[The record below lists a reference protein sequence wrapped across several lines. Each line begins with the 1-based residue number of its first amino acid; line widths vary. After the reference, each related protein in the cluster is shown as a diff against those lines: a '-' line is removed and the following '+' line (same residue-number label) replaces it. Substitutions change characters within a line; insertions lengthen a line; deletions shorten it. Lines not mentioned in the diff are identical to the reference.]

1 MDYIL
6 QTKNL
11 SKNYGKAHVLNAVN
25 MNIPKGSIYGF
36 VGKNGAGKTT
46 LIRVICGLHNP
57 TAGSYSIN
65 GAPSSSADATAFRKK
80 MGAVVETPSICL
92 QQNARNNLL
101 LQYKL
106 IGKSPDGLNDILHT
120 VGLDNVGKK
129 KVKNFSLGM
138 RQRLAI
144 AFALVNDPEFL
155 VLDEPINGLD
165 AQGIIEVRELLQ
177 KLNRERN
184 VTILIS
190 SHILE
195 ELSKLA
201 THYGFIDKGHM
212 LREMSAEDLENASR
226 KSTKITVNDTQILD
240 GVLKEMGLEHKI
252 ISSSEAVIFSNFKV
266 TPLVLALNDKN
277 CEVVSLSENTE
288 SLESF
293 FVELVGGNENA

>member
-6 QTKNL
+6 QTDNIC
-11 SKNYGKAHVLNAVN
+11 KNYGKAKILKDVS
-25 MNIPKGSIYGF
+25 MSIPKGSIYGF

-46 LIRVICGLHNP
+46 LIRVICGLHNQ
-57 TAGSYSIN
+57 TSGTYKLN
-65 GAPSSSADATAFRKK
+65 GEDSSSSAAIAFRKK
-80 MGAVVETPSICL
+80 MGAVVETPSIYL
-92 QQNARNNLL
+92 QENARTNLL

-106 IGKSPDGLNDILHT
+106 IGKAPDGLDDILKT
-120 VGLDNVGKK
+120 VGLENVGKK

-144 AFALVNDPEFL
+144 AFSLVNDPEFL

-212 LREMSAEDLENASR
+212 LREMSAEELENASR
-226 KSTKITVNDTQILD
+226 KSTKITVSDTKILED
-240 GVLKEMGLEHKI
+240 VLNEMGLEHKI
-252 ISSSEAVIFSNFKV
+252 VSNTEAYIYSTVKV
-266 TPLVLALNDKN
+266 TPLVLALADKN
-277 CEVVSLSENTE
+277 CEVVTMTENTE

-293 FVELVGGNENA
+293 FVELIGGAENA

>member
-6 QTKNL
+6 QTDNIC
-11 SKNYGKAHVLNAVN
+11 KNYGKAHILRDVS

-46 LIRVICGLHNP
+46 LIRVICGLHNQ
-57 TAGSYSIN
+57 TSGTYKLN
-65 GAPSSSADATAFRKK
+65 GEDWSSEGAKTYRKK
-80 MGAVVETPSICL
+80 MGAVVETPSIYL
-92 QQNARNNLL
+92 QHNARTNLL

-106 IGKSPDGLNDILHT
+106 IGKSPEGIEDILKT
-120 VGLDNVGKK
+120 VGLENVGKK

-212 LREMSAEDLENASR
+212 IREMSAEDLENASR
-226 KSTKITVNDTQILD
+226 KSTKITVSDTKILD
-240 GVLKEMGLEHKI
+240 DVLNEMNLEHKI
-252 ISSSEAVIFSNFKV
+252 VSDTEAYIYSAVKV
-266 TPLVLALNDKN
+266 TPLVLALSERN
-277 CEVVSLSENTE
+277 CEVSTMSENTE

-293 FVELVGGNENA
+293 FVELIGGGNNA